1 MSNSNPNYQAS
12 YGVNQPI
19 VFGAPSPIV
28 AKRAPQTSDI
38 SYPIGIL
45 WVEPS
50 ANSAWVL
57 TSIVSNSA
65 TWILLESSGGS
76 GVFASLTV
84 TPGPISLTGT
94 TSINTSGA
102 AVTTINT
109 GGTGATNIGNA
120 TGNTAVTGSLTA
132 STGLV
137 ATAGGITATG
147 TSNINT
153 SGAAVTSINTGGTGA
168 LNLGNATGN
177 TAVTGSLTAS
187 TTLTATA
194 GNITATA
201 GNFVASTAGD
211 GVVLGGGAKIVCG
224 TGDPN
229 TAVTAPQGS
238 LYLRLDGSSASTRAY
253 INSNSGTTWIAVTTA
268 S

>member
-1 MSNSNPNYQAS
+1 MQPTGNNHLQTGYGLFQAI
-12 YGVNQPI
+12 NNL
-19 VFGAPSPIV
+19 AANPIV
-28 AKRAPQTSDI
+28 AKRAPLAQDQAQLGTI
-38 SYPIGIL
+38 WVYPATNGVWI
-45 WVEPS
+45 
-50 ANSAWVL
+50 L
-57 TSIVSNSA
+57 TSVVNNSA
-65 TWILLESSGGS
+65 TWSDVSGAAG
-76 GVFASLTV
+76 GFTSLTV
-84 TPGPISLTGT
+84 SPGPIALTGT
-94 TSINTSGA
+94 TTINTSGA
-102 AVTTINT
+102 GVTTIGT
-109 GGTGATNIGNA
+109 GGTGAVNIGNA

-137 ATAGGITATG
+137 ATTGGITATG

-187 TTLTATA
+187 TTLTATL
-194 GNITATA
+194 GNITATN
-201 GNFVASTAGD
+201 GDFVASTAAK

-229 TAVTAPQGS
+229 TAVTAPKGS
-238 LYLRLDGSSASTRAY
+238 LYLNLSGSGVGDRAY
-253 INSNSGTTWIAVTTA
+253 INTDSATAWAAITTV